1 MKHRIDPKIDC
12 VFKALLGSEQNR
24 NLLVHFLNAVLVDD
38 LTAPITEAEIL
49 NPYNDK
55 EFLDDKLSVVDVKA
69 KDSEGRLYQ
78 IEIQLLT
85 YRHLPERMVY
95 TWCDSIGRNKPV
107 HGRFRQ
113 IGGICRK
120 RSPCDLIPAYLGN
133 RLRP

>member
-1 MKHRIDPKIDC
+1 M
-12 VFKALLGSEQNR
+12 ENR
-24 NLLVHFLNAVLVDD
+24 NLLVHFLNAILTSD
-38 LTAPITEAEIL
+38 LTAPITEVEIL

-85 YRHLPERMVY
+85 YRHLPERMIY
-95 TWCDSIGRNKPV
+95 SWCDSVGRNKPV